1 MEKHSKFIKRLE
13 NKGELCGKIVKQV
26 DEHLTTKTC
35 SRCFEKYEV
44 KSDKIYKCPSC
55 KLIIDRDINASK
67 NIYIQQ
73 TSLLISSII
82 ELLK

>member
-1 MEKHSKFIKRLE
+1 MFL
-13 NKGELCGKIVKQV
+13 NKGELCGKIVKIV

-35 SRCFEKYEV
+35 SQCFEKYEV

-73 TSLLISSII
+73 ISLIISSII